1 MEVVIAVVVLLPIGA
16 LYVLRAYYAQ
26 GGWRLKRDNAVKE
39 SSRSIE
45 RQFERPPNEHDL
57 L

>member
-1 MEVVIAVVVLLPIGA
+1 MEAVPVVIAFVVYLAWQVIKT
-16 LYVLRAYYAQ
+16 YNENTR
-26 GGWRLKRDNAVKE
+26 REKRSDAE
-39 SSRSIE
+39 SEISRSIE